1 MLFSKKIIC
10 PNQNCGYK
18 GNAKKKSRG
27 NLLIGL
33 ILTCFFIIPGLF
45 YFMLKSGYNYSCPQ
59 CGVQV
64 GSDN

>member
-1 MLFSKKIIC
+1 MLFAKKIIC

-18 GNAKKKSRG
+18 GSAKKKSRG
-27 NLLIGL
+27 STVIGL
-33 ILTCFFIIPGLF
+33 ILLCFGILPGIL

-64 GSDN
+64 GSDS